1 MPGDSK
7 PTYCGHFT
15 LLGPCPACALEAL
28 LTAELERDDAIKA
41 RDFWKEANAENAQRG
56 WDMEAQRDA
65 AQAKLSEVEWE
76 RDQNFARLELAED
89 ECRRTHDRVEWWK
102 RRWDEAQA
110 KLSEVERERKRFW
123 EVADILV
130 NTVCECD
137 SRIRGYEC
145 CYNDSDARRLAIELL
160 SPSGGKDSSGSIQVV
175 TSESVPDDTVLFVKD
190 GKEVG
195 RIENLDSSGEDRG
208 EGGE

>member
-7 PTYCGHFT
+7 PISD
-15 LLGPCPACALEAL
+15 AALSR
-28 LTAELERDDAIKA
+28 LTAYVEIECEGSDDEFIEGNDVRVNFADLKGLLA
-41 RDFWKEANAENAQRG
+41 RLR
-56 WDMEAQRDA
+56 
-65 AQAKLSEVEWE
+65 SVEME